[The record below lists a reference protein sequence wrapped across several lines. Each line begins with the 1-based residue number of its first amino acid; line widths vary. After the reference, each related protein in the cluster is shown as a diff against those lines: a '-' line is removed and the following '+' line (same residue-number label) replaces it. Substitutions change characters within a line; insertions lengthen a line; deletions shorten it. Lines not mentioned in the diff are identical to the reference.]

1 MMTQPIDT
9 TAVTE
14 AIRDA
19 YAALNQ
25 NDISGFMQIL
35 DPDIERVEPEGFPMS
50 GTYRGLETVR
60 AQFIQ
65 ARSTWAEGGCEPE
78 RFLVDGDK
86 VIVFVHVRVR
96 LKDHAEWIDGR
107 IADVFVWRNGKAI
120 QFRTFAEEKQAL
132 EWAGIEITDT
142 N

>member
-1 MMTQPIDT
+1 MTQPIDT

-19 YAALNQ
+19 YAALNR

-50 GTYRGLETVR
+50 GTYRGLETVT

-65 ARSTWAEGGCEPE
+65 ARSTWAEGACEPE
-78 RFLVDGDK
+78 RFVVAGDK
-86 VIVFVHVRVR
+86 IIVYVHVLVR
-96 LKDHAEWIDGR
+96 LKDKTDWIDGR
-107 IADVFVWRNGKAI
+107 IADVFTWRNGKAI
-120 QFRTFAEEKQAL
+120 QFRTFAEEKEAL
-132 EWAGIEITDT
+132 EWAGV
-142 N
+142 

>member
-50 GTYRGLETVR
+50 GTYRGLEVVK

-96 LKDHAEWIDGR
+96 LKDHTEWIDGR

-120 QFRTFAEEKQAL
+120 QFRTFAEEKEAL
-132 EWAGIEITDT
+132 EWAGVTYQ
-142 N
+142 

>member
-50 GTYRGLETVR
+50 GTYRGLEVVK

-65 ARSTWAEGGCEPE
+65 ARSTWAEGSCEPE
-78 RFLVDGDK
+78 RFLIDGDK
-86 VIVFVHVRVR
+86 VIVYVHVLVR
-96 LKDHAEWIDGR
+96 LKDKTDWIDGH
-107 IADVFVWRNGKAI
+107 IVDVFTWRNDKAI
-120 QFRTFAEEKQAL
+120 QFRTFAEEKEAL
-132 EWAGIEITDT
+132 EWAGVTDQ
-142 N
+142 

>member
-1 MMTQPIDT
+1 MTQPIDT

-50 GTYRGLETVR
+50 GTYRGLEMVT

-86 VIVFVHVRVR
+86 VIVYVHVRVR
-96 LKDHAEWIDGR
+96 LKDKNDWIDGR
-107 IADVFVWRNGKAI
+107 IADVFVWRSGKAI
-120 QFRTFAEEKQAL
+120 QFRTFADAQQAL

>member
-86 VIVFVHVRVR
+86 VIVYVHVLVR
-96 LKDHAEWIDGR
+96 LKDKTDWIDGH
-107 IADVFVWRNGKAI
+107 IVDVFTWRNDRAI
-120 QFRTFAEEKQAL
+120 QFRTFAEETEAL
-132 EWAGIEITDT
+132 EWAGVI
-142 N
+142 NR

>member
-1 MMTQPIDT
+1 MTQPIDT

-96 LKDHAEWIDGR
+96 LKDHTEWIDGR

-120 QFRTFAEEKQAL
+120 QFRTFADAQQAL
-132 EWAGIEITDT
+132 EWAGIENIDS

>member
-50 GTYRGLETVR
+50 GTYRGLEVVK

-65 ARSTWAEGGCEPE
+65 ARSTWAEGSCEPE

-96 LKDHAEWIDGR
+96 LKDHTEWIDGL
-107 IADVFVWRNGKAI
+107 IADVFVWRNGKVI
-120 QFRTFAEEKQAL
+120 QFRTFADAQQAL
-132 EWAGIEITDT
+132 EWAGIENIDS